1 LHKAAKEK
9 NWTKFQLSLTF
20 LRADLEAKNEEGWIT
35 QPAAETVVVIFAC
48 DKSVFFKI
56 VFSLFNSN
64 KLY

>member
-1 LHKAAKEK
+1 LAWKKL
-9 NWTKFQLSLTF
+9 FQFGALKTTI
-20 LRADLEAKNEEGWIT
+20 EGIT